1 LPIFLALAVSS
12 SAQQSELGEFEAQSD
27 VGDVRHKGSV
37 RFDAAKKEYQINAS
51 GENMWQ
57 DKDALHFV
65 CRRLSGDSSQDGKWL
80 AIGHEAGDTSLI
92 YILPATGGEPKQ
104 VTSQGPSY
112 WHSWSPDGKTL
123 VYCAERQGE
132 FDVYAISPQEASAGK
147 ERRLTDSPGL
157 DDGLDYFPDGQ
168 NIYFNSERSGRMKVW
183 RTKADGR
190 DPQQVTF
197 DDQFVDW
204 FPHPSPDGKWLV
216 FLSYDKTV
224 QGHPPNKDVAL
235 RIMPLSG
242 DEPKVLPRLF
252 GGQGTINVPS
262 WSPDS
267 KSFAFVSYR
276 LVKR

>member
-1 LPIFLALAVSS
+1 VARQGCVALCLAPSFRRFLSP
-12 SAQQSELGEFEAQSD
+12 
-27 VGDVRHKGSV
+27 
-37 RFDAAKKEYQINAS
+37 
-51 GENMWQ
+51 
-57 DKDALHFV
+57 
-65 CRRLSGDSSQDGKWL
+65 DGKWL
-80 AIGHEAGDTSLI
+80 AISHEAGDTSLI

-157 DDGLDYFPDGQ
+157 DDGLDYSPDGQ